1 MEITRTAKNTMP
13 EQVQENM
20 GNIDALNNELENR
33 PVGLIDK
40 GDWTRGRHY
49 YPQQVVQYNGASYL
63 CTRSIISYATP
74 DTDPAHFKLF
84 AAGTQGEQGIPGAD
98 GNGIASITKI
108 STVGLVDTYRITF
121 TDGTTYD
128 YTVTNGQNGTN
139 GTNGQD
145 GNGIASITKISTV
158 GLVDTY
164 RITFTDGTT
173 YDYTVTN
180 GQDYEPNFVELT
192 TTAERQLT
200 AGQDVNVG
208 GLAGL
213 TLIHSFGNKLTINNY
228 TVVVGN
234 GVSYVKIYARAR
246 FYCNTTSTRFDVSAL
261 INGQELTYYET
272 NNSSDCKNQ
281 YVRYPLEFEAIVPVQ
296 ENDVINFSVKSSNS
310 NPNNKDVLQT
320 NSLFLV
326 EVVK

>member
-84 AAGTQGEQGIPGAD
+84 AAGQQGEQGET

-164 RITFTDGTT
+164 RITFTDNTT
-173 YDYTVTN
+173 FDYTVTN
-180 GQDYEPNFVELT
+180 GQT
-192 TTAERQLT
+192 
-200 AGQDVNVG
+200 
-208 GLAGL
+208 
-213 TLIHSFGNKLTINNY
+213 Y
-228 TVVVGN
+228 T
-234 GVSYVKIYARAR
+234 
-246 FYCNTTSTRFDVSAL
+246 FDNTPT
-261 INGQELTYYET
+261 E
-272 NNSSDCKNQ
+272 NSSN
-281 YVRYPLEFEAIVPVQ
+281 PVTSGGIYDALANK
-296 ENDVINFSVKSSNS
+296 EDLVTYTSNS
-310 NPNNKDVLQT
+310 NGKCWRFNSGLQICTGYKNNASNNVTVTYPLAFNSVPTCAVTQT
-320 NSLFLV
+320 ENTGTWNDNFKVNSHTTTKFNLNMGGTASFNWIAV
-326 EVVK
+326 GTWK